1 MNKGIAVMVLVI
13 VSILWP
19 GQEHEIHV
27 VVLHTQDISGVGTLS
42 DLRGPVEY
50 RVFTDHG
57 MFTTSAE
64 IYEDIVM
71 GPMTLK
77 VKDHVILE
85 RVYYERY

>member
-1 MNKGIAVMVLVI
+1 MI
-13 VSILWP
+13 VSISYALWP
-19 GQEHEIHV
+19 DHEHEIHV
-27 VVLHTQDISGVGTLS
+27 VVFHTQEIMGVGTLS

-64 IYEDIVM
+64 IYSGIVL
-71 GPMTLK
+71 GPMFLK

-85 RVYYERY
+85 RVYYEGR